1 MPNLGLPEIIAIL
14 AVVLLLFGPKKLPEL
29 ARGIGQSVREF
40 KKGTQGLKDELEASL
55 KDEPAPVQSVN
66 TIAPNTIAPARVE
79 LVEKA

>member
-55 KDEPAPVQSVN
+55 KDEPVTV
-66 TIAPNTIAPARVE
+66 NTIAPARAE